1 VLIRR
6 EHYRSLNVLLVNAGD
21 LSQAMNS
28 RDYQERAREA
38 QDKAWAATSED
49 LRARWLVVAQAWL
62 LMAGEDAERWCRS
75 TGRLLG
81 SDECDAHFAVSLKL
95 GG

>member
-1 VLIRR
+1 
-6 EHYRSLNVLLVNAGD
+6 
-21 LSQAMNS
+21 MNS

-49 LRARWLVVAQAWL
+49 LRARWLVVAQHGFSWQVKTPNDGVVLQAAFWGV
-62 LMAGEDAERWCRS
+62 MS
-75 TGRLLG
+75 
-81 SDECDAHFAVSLKL
+81 CDAHFAVSLKL